1 MKVQRG
7 LLNAAFFYAQ
17 ADSKN
22 PQNGLRNTAKL
33 LIINKKHHFISIS
46 LQTRKGKKIM
56 KTFIF
61 IFKINSLNTNPK
73 ASD

>member
-33 LIINKKHHFISIS
+33 LIINEKHHFISIS
-46 LQTRKGKKIM
+46 QQTRKGRKIM
-56 KTFIF
+56 KIFIF
-61 IFKINSLNTNPK
+61 IFKINRLNTNPK

>member
-17 ADSKN
+17 GDFKS
-22 PQNGLRNTAKL
+22 PQNSLRNTAKL

-46 LQTRKGKKIM
+46 RQTKKGEKIM
-56 KTFIF
+56 KTSIF
-61 IFKINSLNTNPK
+61 IFKINRLNSNPK